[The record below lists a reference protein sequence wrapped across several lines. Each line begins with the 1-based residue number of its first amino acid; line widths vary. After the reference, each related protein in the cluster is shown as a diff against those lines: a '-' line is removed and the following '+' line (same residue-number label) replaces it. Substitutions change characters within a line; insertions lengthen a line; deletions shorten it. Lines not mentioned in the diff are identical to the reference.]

1 MKTKEILEE
10 IGKYYENVEQD
21 QNSLVLKSGRWLMSY
36 AIDDDDINLTCY
48 ISSPVSGVPKNA
60 YEKLN
65 ELNIRAS
72 YGTYMFCDFGDNK
85 GLYCY
90 HSIISLESFK
100 KSETKKIIEALNSE
114 AEKGLV
120 VLTMEEQFF
129 QSSS

>member
-21 QNSLVLKSGRWLMSY
+21 KNSLVLKSGKWFMSY
-36 AIDDDDINLTCY
+36 AVDEESINLTCY
-48 ISSPVSGVPKNA
+48 IASPVDGVPENA

-65 ELNIRAS
+65 ELNIRAV
-72 YGTYMFCDFGDNK
+72 YGTYMFCVFGDDK

-90 HSIISLESFK
+90 HSVISLESFK

-120 VLTMEEQFF
+120 LLTMEE
-129 QSSS
+129 